1 MGNGI
6 TVRWQKHLECRFT
19 YYLLPITYYLLPI
32 TYYQK
37 AFFFVPHQYANGILA
52 ILITNLVSFY
62 GFSASP
68 NYKLL
73 SN

>member
-1 MGNGI
+1 MS
-6 TVRWQKHLECRFT
+6 V
-19 YYLLPITYYLLPI
+19 YLLPITYYLLPI
-32 TYYQK
+32 TYYLLPK
-37 AFFFVPHQYANGILA
+37 SVFFVPHQYANGILP